1 MSYKGK
7 YKLKKPE
14 KYIGNADEVIYRS
27 LWERAAFIWL
37 ENNDSVLH
45 WSSEEIVVM
54 YLSEVDQRIHRYFP
68 DLFIHFKDD
77 TKKLIEIKPR
87 SQTEKPTKKNKSQNK
102 YISESLTYVKN
113 RSKWKAAEEY
123 CEKNG
128 LVFEIWDEYKLKS
141 LGMKIYMNTNRYPKK
156 SRKNGSKR
164 KARVSSGQAKKS
176 SIKKDC
182 K

>member
-27 LWERAAFIWL
+27 LWERAAFVWL
-37 ENNDSVLH
+37 ENNHSVLH
-45 WSSEEIVVM
+45 WSSEEIVIM
-54 YLSEVDQRIHRYFP
+54 YLSEVDQRVHRYFP

-87 SQTEKPTKKNKSQNK
+87 SQTEKPSKKNKSPDK
-102 YISESLTYVKN
+102 YIRESLTYVKN
-113 RSKWKAAEEY
+113 TSKWKAAEEY

-141 LGMKIYMNTNRYPKK
+141 LGMKIVSVGP
-156 SRKNGSKR
+156 RKRQAPQQKSKR
-164 KARVSSGQAKKS
+164 RKKRINNDRQNARRLS
-176 SIKKDC
+176 
-182 K
+182 